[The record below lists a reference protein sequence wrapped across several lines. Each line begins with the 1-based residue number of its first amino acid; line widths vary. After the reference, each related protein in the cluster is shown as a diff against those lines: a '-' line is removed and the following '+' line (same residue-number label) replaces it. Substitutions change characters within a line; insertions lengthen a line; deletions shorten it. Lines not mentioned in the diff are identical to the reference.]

1 MRKTLIATTLFATLA
16 LGAAAQTAPSISV
29 QNAWARATTASAQAA
44 AIYLTITDHGPAD
57 RLVGAATPVAGKA
70 DLHQTIHEGDVTR
83 MRPVAG
89 LAIVPGA
96 TVSFAPGGYHI
107 MLTELKQPLTGGQ
120 SFPLSLTFEK
130 AGTVETTVTV
140 KGAGAAAGHD
150 MGHMSMPGMKMN

>member
-1 MRKTLIATTLFATLA
+1 MRKMLIATTLFATLA
-16 LGAAAQTAPSISV
+16 LGAAAQTTSPISV
-29 QNAWARATTASAQAA
+29 ENAWSRATTASAQAA
-44 AIYLTITDHGPAD
+44 AVYLSITDHGPAD
-57 RLVGAATPVAGKA
+57 RLVGVATPVAGKA
-70 DLHQTIHEGDVTR
+70 ELHQTIHEGDVTR

-89 LAIVPGA
+89 LAIIPGA

-140 KGAGAAAGHD
+140 KAAGAATAHTMD
-150 MGHMSMPGMKMN
+150 HMDMPGMKMH